1 MSKTNYLETALL
13 NHVLRNVSYTSPTLP
28 YVALYTVAP
37 SEAGGG
43 TEVIGGG
50 YARQAVTFTAPAPD
64 SVSNSTD
71 VTFPIASAD
80 WGTIVAFGI
89 FDASTGGNLLY
100 FANLTVARDVLQNDQ
115 LRFPTGQL
123 ICSED

>member
-1 MSKTNYLETALL
+1 MSKTNYLETQLL
-13 NHVLRNVSYTSPTLP
+13 NHVLRNVSYASPTQP

-37 SEAGGG
+37 TETGGG
-43 TEVIGGG
+43 TEVSGGG

-89 FDASTGGNLLY
+89 FDAASGGNLLY
-100 FANLTVARDVLQNDQ
+100 YANLTVARDVLTNDQ

>member
-13 NHVLRNVSYTSPTLP
+13 NHVLRNTSYTSPTQP

-37 SEAGGG
+37 TETGGG
-43 TEVIGGG
+43 TEVSGGG
-50 YARQAVTFTAPAPD
+50 YARQPVTFTAPAPD

-71 VTFPIASAD
+71 VTFPIAASD
-80 WGTIVAFGI
+80 WGTIVAFGV

-100 FANLTVARDVLQNDQ
+100 YANLTVSRDVLTNDQ
-115 LRFPTGQL
+115 LRFPTAQL
-123 ICSED
+123 IVQED

>member
-13 NHVLRNVSYTSPTLP
+13 NHVLRNVSYTSPTQP

-37 SEAGGG
+37 TETGGG
-43 TEVIGGG
+43 TEVSGGG
-50 YARQAVTFTAPAPD
+50 YARQPITFTAPAPD
-64 SVSNSTD
+64 SVSNTTD

-100 FANLTVARDVLQNDQ
+100 YANLTVARDVLTNDQ